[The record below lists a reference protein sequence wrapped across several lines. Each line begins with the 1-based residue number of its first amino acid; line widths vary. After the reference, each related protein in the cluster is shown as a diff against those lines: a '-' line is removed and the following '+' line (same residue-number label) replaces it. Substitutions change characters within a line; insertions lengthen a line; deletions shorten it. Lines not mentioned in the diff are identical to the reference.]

1 MRSPSSTRTRA
12 ASPLHRAFLL
22 REKPASAPQTPCP
35 GPLRGQAAARA
46 RLTPVCR
53 ACNRGEDSTVGQVA
67 RKAAVATLV
76 VVGIIALV
84 LALWKLRV
92 LVSLFFL
99 GLVIAAAMRPGIEW
113 LQARRV
119 PRSVGLAVHYL
130 VLAGVVAL
138 FLWLV
143 VPRAVDQVGQ
153 ALGGVPTS
161 RNALDKA
168 TRNSTGIKHTIL
180 RALQKRLKKLPAASS
195 LVHASVSV
203 TKTAFEVLIAIFF
216 TFAVAAYWIFERDR
230 ARRVVLSLVARER
243 RKTIRD
249 TWDLIDAKLGAFVR
263 GQLVLI
269 AFVGTVLSLAFWA
282 IGVPFWLLLGIFAGV
297 VEIIPIVGPL
307 TAGGVAI
314 GVGLTDSW
322 QIALAAGLAVLVV
335 RLVEDYIVVPKV
347 LGHAV
352 GLSPLVVLVSVT
364 AIGLLL
370 GGIYVLLAVPIA
382 AVLVTLVDVIVRDKD
397 PAEEE
402 VPTLLFPAKDAE
414 A

>member
-1 MRSPSSTRTRA
+1 
-12 ASPLHRAFLL
+12 
-22 REKPASAPQTPCP
+22 
-35 GPLRGQAAARA
+35 
-46 RLTPVCR
+46 
-53 ACNRGEDSTVGQVA
+53 VGQVA

-76 VVGIIALV
+76 VVGIVALV

-168 TRNSTGIKHTIL
+168 TRNSTGIKHTVL

-230 ARRVVLSLVARER
+230 ARRVVLSLVAREH

-282 IGVPFWLLLGIFAGV
+282 IGGPFWLLLGIFAGV